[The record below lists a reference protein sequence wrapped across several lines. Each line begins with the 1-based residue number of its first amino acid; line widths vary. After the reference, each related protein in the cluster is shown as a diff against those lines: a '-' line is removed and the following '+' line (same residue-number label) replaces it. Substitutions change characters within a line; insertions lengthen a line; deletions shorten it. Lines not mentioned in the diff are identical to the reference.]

1 MSARAVFIVTA
12 AALGLLSLVSAVGTH
27 LASGSSA
34 SLQDEIT
41 RAGAASLAAVVV
53 GYLILRV
60 GVGSLGRSAWVA
72 VPIAVAVQVAI
83 FAAGVQ
89 PGPTNSTLA
98 TVAIPLVVVHA
109 ISSGRMAGA
118 KPDPSR

>member
-1 MSARAVFIVTA
+1 MAARAVFIVTA
-12 AALGLLSLVSAVGTH
+12 AALGLLSLVSAVATH
-27 LASGSSA
+27 LARGSSA

-60 GVGSLGRSAWVA
+60 GIGSLGSSAWVA
-72 VPIAVAVQVAI
+72 VPTAVAVQVAI
-83 FAAGVQ
+83 FAAGVH
-89 PGPTNSTLA
+89 PGPTNNTQA
-98 TVAIPLVVVHA
+98 TVAIPLVIVHA
-109 ISSGRMAGA
+109 ISTGRMTGA

>member
-12 AALGLLSLVSAVGTH
+12 AALGLLSLVSAVATH
-27 LASGSSA
+27 LARGSSA
-34 SLQDEIT
+34 SLQDEII
-41 RAGAASLAAVVV
+41 RAAAASLAAAVV

-60 GVGSLGRSAWVA
+60 GRGSLGGSAWVT
-72 VPIAVAVQVAI
+72 VPIAVAIHVAI

-89 PGPTNSTLA
+89 PGPTSSTLA
-98 TVAIPLVVVHA
+98 TVAIPLVIVHA

-118 KPDPSR
+118 KPVPSR